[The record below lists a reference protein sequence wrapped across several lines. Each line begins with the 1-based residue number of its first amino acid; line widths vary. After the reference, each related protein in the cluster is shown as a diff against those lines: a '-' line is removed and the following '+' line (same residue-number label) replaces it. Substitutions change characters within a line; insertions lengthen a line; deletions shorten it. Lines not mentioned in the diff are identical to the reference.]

1 MYKLRINP
9 AALQDLKEIKAYIE
23 DELNNPDAAEN
34 VIRRIIKTYEGLKD
48 MPMIGKRLSA
58 VIDLDTDYRYC
69 ISGSYLIFYKVDSE
83 YVSVYRILYGRR
95 DYTKIL
101 FGILPEDD
109 AEE

>member
-9 AALQDLKEIKAYIE
+9 AALQDLKDIKAYIE

-34 VIRRIIKTYEGLKD
+34 VIRRIIKTCEGLRD

-58 VIDLDTDYRYC
+58 VIDLNTDYRYC

-101 FGILPEDD
+101 LGILPDD